1 MNNCCNDEKEEK
13 KDCGCIYDI
22 LKKILLLQQQDFDNE
37 SYSGCDKPYL
47 GPICTSVCYNTR
59 PIQLFNCS
67 TGAAWSFPYNVNGTI
82 GDTDVFRIEAL
93 DECCCTC
100 RLLYLNPTT
109 NQYTN
114 TNEFATIDL
123 GCVGAIRCLADTFI
137 DLC

>member
-1 MNNCCNDEKEEK
+1 MNCCNENEKEK

-22 LKKILLLQQQDFDNE
+22 LKKILLLQKQDFDNE

-47 GPICTSVCYNTR
+47 GPVCTPVSYNTR
-59 PIQLFNCS
+59 PIQLYNCC
-67 TGAAWSFPYNVNGTI
+67 TGNAWSFPYTINNVT
-82 GDTDVFRIEAL
+82 TETSVFRIEAL

-100 RLLYLNPTT
+100 RLLYLDPTS
-109 NQYTN
+109 NQYVG

-123 GCVGAIRCLADTFI
+123 NCCGAIKCLQDTFI